1 MSSNSR
7 LESLKRLQRAR
18 QNKSSSKELY
28 DADEDLEDSKVYDLI
43 DEDEFR
49 SRKREELLKDDF
61 VVDDDGVGYVDRG
74 VDEWDDRYRE
84 REHYSSE
91 EDEDEGEGMGQR
103 SNKRNKKTGAKRGEK
118 SENGAISDLIAAQHV
133 KKPKKTAVQMG
144 PSKKFTAD
152 GFDDILLEFENAK
165 DASTAKHTAFKK
177 TVSTTGSPNSTV
189 KRTSVESSNH
199 PTVKRPKFEK
209 AEPSHTTDN
218 SSPLRSMNPRSK
230 YVDDTELQAMI
241 DDVQSSPTI
250 LKTKSVTVVDPINNT
265 GKNVNNVKE
274 EDYDEEDSDEE
285 EIQFSRRTI
294 RNAAA
299 AKRANFNASSNI
311 PSSPFM
317 TAPGTP
323 ATSSQ
328 SLPDDSRP
336 STSQSL
342 TKKYTRDDVVDQ
354 SSNSFNLFWFDYAEV
369 DNTLL
374 LFGKTVTRA
383 NESISAMIQVKNLYR
398 ELYFLPREGKTAS
411 EVHEEI
417 VPLLLEKYGLDNIR
431 AKPEKKKY
439 AFELPGI
446 PHETEYLKVLLP
458 YQTPKSRGVIIPS
471 DLEGDTFFHVFGG
484 NTNIFESFVV
494 QRKVM
499 GPCWLEIKSGDFS
512 ALSNASNCSLEVQ
525 VSVPSMVTPLADKHA
540 PDLNCVA
547 IAVQSVMNAKENK
560 QEVVSVTL
568 SHYDNLPQDVPI
580 PEDLAPNSTCT
591 LVRPPMGSSFPTGL
605 MHLGNK
611 SLQGQLRLFNN
622 EKALLSCFCAM
633 MRSSDPDVIIG
644 HRLENTSLDI
654 IAHRCLE
661 LKIPTFSCLGR
672 RVRKSWPEKFGRNP
686 SMNQFYIRE
695 MFAGRLLCDIS
706 NEMGQSLTPKCQ
718 SWDLSEMYQVTCQ
731 KEHKSVE
738 VNFQN
743 PQYQT
748 DVNSMLFA
756 LQENVSAA
764 NISAE
769 IAFRIQILSLT
780 KQLTTLAGNAWS
792 QTLGGTR
799 AGRNEYIL
807 LHEFARNNFIVPD
820 KETRQT
826 RNQRQQKLRE
836 EAGEEAGE
844 ELQVSSKKSKYQ
856 GGLVFEPEKGL
867 HKNYVLVMDFN
878 SLYPSIIQE
887 FNICFTTVKRDP
899 NNIEELPDVPDGL
912 SKQGV
917 LPRLLAYLVDRRKEV
932 KKILKAE
939 TDPHKRVQCDIR
951 QQALKLTANSMYGCL
966 GYVNSRFYAKPLAM
980 LVTNKGREILMN
992 TRQLAESM
1000 ALAVIYGDTD
1010 SVMIDTGTDVYADAI
1025 KIGESFKRMV
1035 NERYRLLEIDI
1046 DNVFKKLLLHAKKK
1060 YAALT
1065 VSFDNHGKEQT
1076 TLEVK
1081 GLDMRRREF
1090 CPLSKEVSVHV
1101 LETILSDKDPE
1112 TALSDV
1118 YEYLEGVRDQIESNS
1133 IRVDKYKINTRLS
1146 KDPKAYPGGKNM
1158 PAVQVA
1164 LRMRESGR
1172 VVKAGS
1178 VITFVITKQEDA
1190 GDSDSQLSPAER
1202 ARVLNEVMVK
1212 SNNLRPD
1219 PQYYLEK
1226 QIFSP
1231 VERLLERIESF
1242 DIVRLSQS
1250 LGLDSRKYIN
1260 RAGANGELNGN
1271 SADNLQPLDSALSD
1285 EERFKDVTPL
1295 TLSCPGCDHKFAFGG
1310 IVASMHY
1317 LMTFNGLQCAH
1328 CNHQFSPIQLSSQFE
1343 SDIRKHISRY
1353 YTGYLK
1359 CDDSTCGVVTRQI
1372 SVFGK
1377 RCLNEDCMGVMGYC
1391 YTDKQLY
1398 NQLQYF
1404 ASLFNVD
1411 KNKRELLKP
1420 LYRPG
1425 DPDAAEKKLPTSQVL
1440 ALGEQNR
1447 ELFQTMESVVQKY
1460 LSNCARS
1467 FVDMGSIFDFMN
1479 PE

>member
-1 MSSNSR
+1 MSSKSR
-7 LESLKRLQRAR
+7 LETLKRLQRVR

-28 DADEDLEDSKVYDLI
+28 EADEDLDDSKVYDLI

-74 VDEWDDRYRE
+74 VDEWDDRYRQKE
-84 REHYSSE
+84 YYSSE
-91 EDEDEGEGMGQR
+91 DEDDGTNAKLGHR
-103 SNKRNKKTGAKRGEK
+103 SNKRTKGGDK
-118 SENGAISDLIAAQHV
+118 SEKGAISAMITAQQQV
-133 KKPKKTAVQMG
+133 KKPKKTAFQKG
-144 PSKKFTAD
+144 ASKKFAAD
-152 GFDDILLEFENAK
+152 EFDDILLEFENVK
-165 DASTAKHTAFKK
+165 DASAAGKIALKQ
-177 TVSTTGSPNSTV
+177 TVAASGSPNSTV
-189 KRTSVESSNH
+189 KRTIVASSNH

-209 AEPSHTTDN
+209 SEYSNATDN
-218 SSPLRSMNPRSK
+218 SSPLRSMNVKSQL
-230 YVDDTELQAMI
+230 VDDTELQAMI
-241 DDVQSSPTI
+241 DDVQSSPTM
-250 LKTKSVTVVDPINNT
+250 LKTKNVLVVESVDDTGKSVTNHQQDA
-265 GKNVNNVKE
+265 E
-274 EDYDEEDSDEE
+274 EEESDEE

-299 AKRANFNASSNI
+299 AKRANFNTSSNV

-323 ATSSQ
+323 AASSQ
-328 SLPDDSRP
+328 SRADDSRP
-336 STSQSL
+336 STSHSL
-342 TKKYTRDDVVDQ
+342 AKKYTRDDIIDP
-354 SSNSFNLFWFDYAEV
+354 SSNSFNLFWMDYAEV

-374 LFGKTVTRA
+374 LFGKSVTHA
-383 NESISAMIQVKNLYR
+383 NESISAMIQIKNLHR
-398 ELYFLPREGKTAS
+398 ELYFLPREGKTAL
-411 EVHEEI
+411 EIHDEI

-439 AFELPGI
+439 AFELPNI
-446 PHETEYLKVLLP
+446 PHECEYLKVLLP
-458 YQTPKSRGVIIPS
+458 YQTPKSKGVIIPS

-484 NTNIFESFVV
+484 NTNIFESFVI
-494 QRKVM
+494 QRKIM
-499 GPCWLEIKSGDFS
+499 GPCWLEVKNGDFS

-525 VSVPSMVTPLADKHA
+525 ISVPSLITPLADKNA
-540 PDLNCVA
+540 PNLNCVA

-560 QEVVSVTL
+560 QEVVSITL
-568 SHYDNLPQDVPI
+568 SHYENLPQDVPI
-580 PEDLAPNSTCT
+580 PEDLAPNSIST

-654 IAHRCLE
+654 ISHRCLE

-686 SMNQFYIRE
+686 SMNQFYIRDL
-695 MFAGRLLCDIS
+695 FAGRLLCDIS

-718 SWDLSEMYQVTCQ
+718 SWDLSEMFQVTCQ
-731 KEHKSVE
+731 KEHKTVD

-743 PQYQT
+743 PQYQS
-748 DVNSMLFA
+748 DVNSMVFA

-807 LHEFARNNFIVPD
+807 LHEFARNNYIVPD

-826 RNQRQQKLRE
+826 RNQRQQRLRE
-836 EAGEEAGE
+836 EAGEDAE

-887 FNICFTTVKRDP
+887 FNICFTTVDRDP
-899 NNIEELPDVPDGL
+899 NNIEELPNVPDGQ

-917 LPRLLAYLVDRRKEV
+917 LPRLLANLVDRRKEV

-1010 SVMIDTGTDVYADAI
+1010 SVMIDTGSDVYADAV
-1025 KIGESFKRMV
+1025 KIGDSFKRMV

-1065 VSFDNHGKEQT
+1065 VSFNKMGKEQT

-1112 TALSDV
+1112 TALLDV
-1118 YEYLEGVRDQIESNS
+1118 YEYLEGIRNQIDANS

-1164 LRMRESGR
+1164 LRMRENGR

-1178 VITFVITKQEDA
+1178 VITFVITKQEDTSD
-1190 GDSDSQLSPAER
+1190 GDAQLSPAER

-1242 DIVRLSQS
+1242 DIVRLTQS
-1250 LGLDSRKYIN
+1250 LGLDSRKYLN
-1260 RAGANGELNGN
+1260 RAGVNGELNGN
-1271 SADNLQPLDSALSD
+1271 SGDNLQPLDSALSD
-1285 EERFKDVTPL
+1285 EERFKEVTSL
-1295 TLSCPGCDHKFAFGG
+1295 TLKCPGCDQKFPFGG
-1310 IVASMHY
+1310 IVASKY
-1317 LMTFNGLQCAH
+1317 YQMTFSGLQCAR

-1343 SDIRKHISRY
+1343 SDIRMHISRY

-1398 NQLQYF
+1398 NQLHYF

-1420 LYRPG
+1420 LYRPD
-1425 DPDAAEKKLPTSQVL
+1425 DPEAAEKKIPTSQVL